1 MIYPTLIELYCETA
15 PLLWWSWSF
24 YCRYICYNL
33 QNLQQT
39 LVSIGPIRGPGCVH
53 LTNENAAQICKM
65 CPHLVLFS
73 CLDLAP
79 TLAPGP
85 ELLTLCNERRALIR
99 NTDTE

>member
-1 MIYPTLIELYCETA
+1 MIYPTLIELYCEA
-15 PLLWWSWSF
+15 AASCCGGAGLSF

-53 LTNENAAQICKM
+53 LTNENAAQIGKM

-79 TLAPGP
+79 TLAPGAGAAN
-85 ELLTLCNERRALIR
+85 TL
-99 NTDTE
+99 